1 MSSVMP
7 IIFPIAAVGVLTGM
21 IGCWIAL
28 RLGRL
33 TRGTIE
39 TPGEWDFLSNT
50 GHARSTAWLK
60 QVGESSHIDWS
71 RKARLALRLQR
82 VGIFLF
88 FAGWVAVMTCIV
100 LGM

>member
-7 IIFPIAAVGVLTGM
+7 IILPMLFGGALSRL
-21 IGCWIAL
+21 IGCWMAL

-39 TPGEWDFLSNT
+39 TPDEWFFLSNT

-82 VGIFLF
+82 VGMLLF

-100 LGM
+100 LGI